1 MISTPYAWTF
11 FDKHF
16 KKVDMII
23 GLWGDSFFDSG
34 CGYWAREKNQKV
46 INDCMNC
53 CDGVIK
59 NPWITLY

>member
-1 MISTPYAWTF
+1 
-11 FDKHF
+11 
-16 KKVDMII
+16 MII

-59 NPWITLY
+59 KPWITLY